1 MSHLTQAIWAVSAAA
16 AGLATFAALLGRRLG
31 EQRRRVAEL
40 AAENA
45 KLKADLAEKTAALAM
60 TEADLAASR
69 ENAAA
74 QARRADGFIAAL
86 DALPTPV
93 WLRGEDL
100 VLKWRNAAQRQ
111 IVGGDELRELSP
123 GGGLRML
130 AELARSD
137 RRQHSLR
144 LWLTVAGERRQYAV
158 NEAPLNNDGG
168 DIVGVG
174 WAEDL
179 TPIENLRNDL
189 GRHLSANAEVLER
202 IGSAIAMYGPDARL
216 NFFNRAFADMWGLEA
231 DWLRTR
237 PSHGELLEELHTR
250 RRLPEYANF
259 PSFKRERLERYRR
272 LLEPAEELMHLPDDR
287 TIRALSAPHPLGG
300 VVQVLDD
307 VTDRLALSA
316 SYDTLSAVLRDIL
329 GQLAEGAAVFGGDG
343 RLKLCN
349 AAFARMWEVDEA
361 DLEGE
366 PHITEVFER
375 LRPLLD
381 DGGDWEGLKEDIIGA
396 TLERAIRAGR
406 LERTDGRVV
415 EFSIEPLPDGSALNL
430 HHDVTDSVRLEES
443 LNAAGAALSAAEQLR
458 SAFMS
463 TASLYLRAPLSEIV
477 GFTEVLA
484 EEYFG
489 RLNPRQADY
498 AQGLRDAAER
508 ALRMLDNMLDL
519 SSAGAGEEALDLA
532 ETDARKLVMTL
543 GSMTRE
549 WARRDAVELTFDA
562 PDDLG
567 GFVVDEKRLWQAL
580 FSIVIAAIHAPPQ
593 SRALRLTAERR
604 GGLLMVVIGP
614 ASAFSGD
621 GRVAFS
627 GDGRAASAIPAEL
640 RGSLALSTA
649 LARSVVSRH
658 GGRLE
663 AEEIPGEGPIIR
675 CLLPVD
681 GPAATNGAAPNG
693 AGASGAATNGLA

>member
-1 MSHLTQAIWAVSAAA
+1 AAAAAA
-16 AGLATFAALLGRRLG
+16 AGLAIFAALLGRRLG
-31 EQRRRVAEL
+31 EQRRRAGDL

-45 KLKADLAEKTAALAM
+45 SLSAELAEKRQALAAA
-60 TEADLAASR
+60 EADLTAARLDASAQASR
-69 ENAAA
+69 AE
-74 QARRADGFIAAL
+74 GYIAAL
-86 DALPTPV
+86 NALPTPV
-93 WLRGEDL
+93 WLRGDDL
-100 VLKWRNAAQRQ
+100 ALKWRNAAHRRV
-111 IVGGDELRELSP
+111 VGGEELRELSP

-137 RRQHSLR
+137 RRAHSLR
-144 LWLTVAGERRQYAV
+144 LWLTVAGERRQYAI
-158 NEAPLNNDGG
+158 NEAPLTQDAAADAGG
-168 DIVGVG
+168 GEIVGVG

-179 TPIENLRNDL
+179 TPLESLRHDL

-202 IGSAIAMYGPDARL
+202 IGSAIAMYGGDARL
-216 NFFNRAFADMWGLEA
+216 NYFNRAFADLWGLEA

-237 PSHGELLEELHTR
+237 PSHGEVLEELHTR

-259 PSFKRERLERYRR
+259 PSFKRERLEKYRR
-272 LLEPAEELMHLPDDR
+272 LLEPAEELMHLPDGR

-349 AAFARMWEVDEA
+349 PAFARMWEVDEA

-498 AQGLRDAAER
+498 AQGLRAAAQR
-508 ALRMLDNMLDL
+508 ALQMLDNMLDL

-532 ETDARKLVMTL
+532 EADARKLVMTL
-543 GSMTRE
+543 GAMTRE
-549 WARRDAVELTFDA
+549 WARRDAVELSFDA
-562 PDDLG
+562 PEDLG
-567 GFVVDEKRLWQAL
+567 SFVVDEKRLWQAL
-580 FSIVIAAIHAPPQ
+580 
-593 SRALRLTAERR
+593 
-604 GGLLMVVIGP
+604 
-614 ASAFSGD
+614 
-621 GRVAFS
+621 
-627 GDGRAASAIPAEL
+627 
-640 RGSLALSTA
+640 
-649 LARSVVSRH
+649 
-658 GGRLE
+658 
-663 AEEIPGEGPIIR
+663 
-675 CLLPVD
+675 
-681 GPAATNGAAPNG
+681 
-693 AGASGAATNGLA
+693 

>member
-1 MSHLTQAIWAVSAAA
+1 MPHLTQAVWAASAAA
-16 AGLATFAALLGRRLG
+16 AGLAVFAALLGRRLG
-31 EQRRRVAEL
+31 EQRRRADEL

-45 KLKADLAEKTAALAM
+45 KLQEDLARRAAALAAA
-60 TEADLAASR
+60 EAELTAAR
-69 ENAAA
+69 ESAAA
-74 QARRADGFIAAL
+74 HARRANGAIAAL

-93 WLRGEDL
+93 WLRGDDL
-100 VLKWRNAAQRQ
+100 ALKWRNAAQRR
-111 IVGGDELRELSP
+111 VAGGGDELRELSP

-137 RRQHSLR
+137 QRAHSLR
-144 LWLTVAGERRQYAV
+144 LWLTVAGERRQYAI
-158 NEAPLNNDGG
+158 NEAPVAAAGG
-168 DIVGVG
+168 EAGDVAGVG

-179 TPIENLRNDL
+179 TPLESLRHDL

-202 IGSAIAMYGPDARL
+202 IGSAIAMYGADARL
-216 NFFNRAFADMWGLEA
+216 NYFNRAFTDLWGLEA

-237 PSHGELLEELHTR
+237 PSHGEVLEELHTR

-259 PSFKRERLERYRR
+259 PSFKRERLEKYRR
-272 LLEPAEELMHLPDDR
+272 LLEPAEELMHLPDGR

-498 AQGLRDAAER
+498 AQGLRAAAER
-508 ALRMLDNMLDL
+508 ALQMLDNMLDL
-519 SSAGAGEEALDLA
+519 SSAGAGEEALNLA
-532 ETDARKLVMTL
+532 ETDAGKLVATL
-543 GSMTRE
+543 GAMTRE
-549 WARRDAVELTFDA
+549 WARRDAVELSFDT
-562 PDDLG
+562 PGDLG
-567 GFVVDEKRLWQAL
+567 SVVADEKRLWQAL
-580 FSIVIAAIHAPPQ
+580 FSIIIAAIHAPPP
-593 SRALRLTAERR
+593 SRALRLVAERR
-604 GGLLMVVIGP
+604 GGAVVVTIGP
-614 ASAFSGD
+614 AAAFGED
-621 GRVAFS
+621 GRVI
-627 GDGRAASAIPAEL
+627 AATIPAEL

-649 LARSVVSRH
+649 LARSVIVRH

-663 AEEIPGEGPIIR
+663 AEEVPGEGPVIR
-675 CLLPVD
+675 CMLPAD
-681 GPAATNGAAPNG
+681 GPTLAAMC
-693 AGASGAATNGLA
+693 

>member
-1 MSHLTQAIWAVSAAA
+1 MPHHLTEAVWAASAAA
-16 AGLATFAALLGRRLG
+16 AGLATFAAWLGRRLG
-31 EQRRRVAEL
+31 EQRRRAAEL

-45 KLKADLAEKTAALAM
+45 KLAADLTEKTAALAAAE
-60 TEADLAASR
+60 TDLAAARDEAS
-69 ENAAA
+69 A

-86 DALPTPV
+86 DALPIPV
-93 WLRGEDL
+93 WLRGGDL
-100 VLKWRNAAQRQ
+100 ALKWRNAAQRL
-111 IVGGDELRELSP
+111 VAGGEEMRELSP

-137 RRQHSLR
+137 RRAHSLR
-144 LWLTVAGERRQYAV
+144 LWLTVAGERRQYAI
-158 NEAPLNNDGG
+158 NEAPLTADGADAG
-168 DIVGVG
+168 PGEIIGVG

-179 TPIENLRNDL
+179 TPMESLRHDL

-202 IGSAIAMYGPDARL
+202 IGSAIAMYGVDARL
-216 NFFNRAFADMWGLEA
+216 NYFNRAFTDLWGLEA

-259 PSFKRERLERYRR
+259 PSFKRERLEKYRR
-272 LLEPAEELMHLPDDR
+272 LLEPAEELMHLPDGR

-307 VTDRLALSA
+307 VTDRLALTA
-316 SYDTLSAVLRDIL
+316 SYDTLSAVMRDIL
-329 GQLAEGAAVFGGDG
+329 EQLAEGAAVFGGDG

-361 DLEGE
+361 ALEGE

-415 EFSIEPLPDGSALNL
+415 EFTIEPLPDGSALNL

-484 EEYFG
+484 QEYFG

-498 AQGLRDAAER
+498 AEGLRDAAER

-532 ETDARKLVMTL
+532 EADARKLVTTL

-562 PDDLG
+562 PEDLG
-567 GFVVDEKRLWQAL
+567 SVVIDEKRLWQAL

-593 SRALRLTAERR
+593 SRALRLTAERC
-604 GGLLMVVIGP
+604 GGLVAVVIGP
-614 ASAFSGD
+614 AAAFG
-621 GRVAFS
+621 
-627 GDGRAASAIPAEL
+627 GDGRAVAAMPAEL

-663 AEEIPGEGPIIR
+663 AEEIPGEGPVIR
-675 CLLPVD
+675 CVLPAD
-681 GPAATNGAAPNG
+681 GPATVLKGGATKATALKGAEPNG
-693 AGASGAATNGLA
+693 LP

>member
-1 MSHLTQAIWAVSAAA
+1 MSYLTEAVWAASAAA

-31 EQRRRVAEL
+31 EQRRRSEEL
-40 AAENA
+40 AAENVRLAGELAA
-45 KLKADLAEKTAALAM
+45 KNRTLADVQAQLAAALD
-60 TEADLAASR
+60 E
-69 ENAAA
+69 AAA
-74 QARRADGFIAAL
+74 QRRMADGFAGAL
-86 DALPTPV
+86 DALPLPV
-93 WLRGEDL
+93 WLRGDDL
-100 VLKWRNAAQRQ
+100 TLKWRNAAQRQ
-111 IVGGDELRELSP
+111 VAGGDEVREVSP

-137 RRQHSLR
+137 RRAHSLR
-144 LWLTVAGERRQYAV
+144 LWLTVARERRQFV
-158 NEAPLNNDGG
+158 INEAPLAAHGAFA
-168 DIVGVG
+168 GVG
-174 WAEDL
+174 WGEDV
-179 TPIENLRNDL
+179 TPTEILRNDL
-189 GRHLSANAEVLER
+189 ERHLSANAEVLER
-202 IGSAIAMYGPDARL
+202 IGSAIAMYGADARL
-216 NFFNRAFADMWGLEA
+216 TFFNRAFVDMWGLEV

-237 PSHGELLEELHTR
+237 PSHGEVLEELHTR

-272 LLEPAEELMHLPDDR
+272 LLEPAEELMHLPDGR
-287 TIRALSAPHPLGG
+287 TIRSLSAPHPLGG

-316 SYDTLSAVLRDIL
+316 SYDTLSTVLREIL

-366 PHITEVFER
+366 PHITQVFER

-443 LNAAGAALSAAEQLR
+443 LKAAGAALSAAEQLR

-489 RLNPRQADY
+489 TLNPRQADY
-498 AQGLRDAAER
+498 AQGLRAAAER

-519 SSAGAGEEALDLA
+519 SSAGAGEEALDLGEA
-532 ETDARKLVMTL
+532 DAGKLVATL
-543 GSMTRE
+543 GAMTRE
-549 WARRDAVELTFDA
+549 WARRDAVELSFDA
-562 PDDLG
+562 PADVG
-567 GFVVDEKRLWQAL
+567 AFVADEKRLWQAL
-580 FSIVIAAIHAPPQ
+580 FSIVIAAIHSPPA

-604 GGLLMVVIGP
+604 GGSIIVVIGP
-614 ASAFSGD
+614 ASAFD
-621 GRVAFS
+621 EA
-627 GDGRAASAIPAEL
+627 GRAAVGIPAEL

-649 LARSVVSRH
+649 LARNVVGRH

-675 CLLPVD
+675 CVLPAD
-681 GPAATNGAAPNG
+681 GPASSAKAALNSLP
-693 AGASGAATNGLA
+693 

>member
-1 MSHLTQAIWAVSAAA
+1 MSHLTQAVWAASAAA
-16 AGLATFAALLGRRLG
+16 AGLAVFAALLGRRLG
-31 EQRRRVAEL
+31 EQRRRCLEYAAENVRLEAEL
-40 AAENA
+40 AAE
-45 KLKADLAEKTAALAM
+45 KAALAQ
-60 TEADLAASR
+60 AQKQLSASR
-69 ENAAA
+69 VEAAA
-74 QARRADGFIAAL
+74 QAKRADCLTAAL
-86 DALPTPV
+86 DVLPLPI
-93 WLRGEDL
+93 WLRGDDL
-100 VLKWRNAAQRQ
+100 VLKWRNAAHRT
-111 IVGGDELRELSP
+111 IVGGEEMRELSP

-137 RRQHSLR
+137 RRAHQLR
-144 LWLTVAGERRQYAV
+144 LWLSVAGERRQFAI
-158 NEAPLNNDGG
+158 NEAPLAGAAAQDAGG
-168 DIVGVG
+168 VVAGVG

-179 TPIENLRNDL
+179 TPVESLRVDL
-189 GRHLSANAEVLER
+189 ERHLSANAEVLER

-216 NFFNRAFADMWGLEA
+216 NFFNRAFVDMWGLEA

-237 PSHGELLEELHTR
+237 PSHGEVLEELHTR

-272 LLEPAEELMHLPDDR
+272 LLEPAEELMHLPDGR
-287 TIRALSAPHPLGG
+287 TIRSLSAPHPLEG

-316 SYDTLSAVLRDIL
+316 SYDTLSSVMRDIL
-329 GQLAEGAAVFGGDG
+329 QQLAEGAAVFGGDG

-361 DLEGE
+361 DLQGE

-381 DGGDWEGLKEDIIGA
+381 DGRDWEGLKEDIIGA

-415 EFSIEPLPDGSALNL
+415 EFTIEPLPDGSALNL

-443 LNAAGAALSAAEQLR
+443 LKAAGAALSAAEQLR

-484 EEYFG
+484 HEYFG

-498 AQGLRDAAER
+498 AEGLRDAAER

-532 ETDARKLVMTL
+532 ETDADKLVATL

-549 WARRDAVELTFDA
+549 WARRDAVELSVDA
-562 PDDLG
+562 PGGLG
-567 GFVVDEKRLWQAL
+567 ILVADEKRLWQAL
-580 FSIVIAAIHAPPQ
+580 FSIVIAAIHAPPP
-593 SRALRLTAERR
+593 SRALRLTAARR
-604 GGLLMVVIGP
+604 GGGVMVVIGP
-614 ASAFSGD
+614 AAAFDED
-621 GRVAFS
+621 GRVS
-627 GDGRAASAIPAEL
+627 AATIPAEL

-649 LARSVVSRH
+649 LARSVIVRH

-663 AEEIPGEGPIIR
+663 AEEVPGEGPVIR
-675 CLLPVD
+675 CVLPAD
-681 GPAATNGAAPNG
+681 GPTLAARNTA
-693 AGASGAATNGLA
+693 NGLP